1 MGTNRNLGANPASA
15 RTSNA
20 TRSSS
25 SKVSGTPSITLT
37 TQSRHP
43 GPRTAQSSQSMT
55 TGSVESGGVAAAHS
69 GSLSC
74 AIWLV
79 LSVLLIG
86 LTVTLS
92 GGTDKFLVSTPRRPG
107 GPLAATRRG
116 ETRAVSV

>member
-1 MGTNRNLGANPASA
+1 MGTNRSLGANPASA

-43 GPRTAQSSQSMT
+43 GPRTAQSSQSIT
-55 TGSVESGGVAAAHS
+55 TGSPASGGTAAAQS
-69 GSLSC
+69 GSLPC

-79 LSVLLIG
+79 LSVMLIG
-86 LTVTLS
+86 LAVTLS
-92 GGTDKFLVSTPRRPG
+92 AGTDKFLCSALGAASLSGRDAPRRN
-107 GPLAATRRG
+107 RV
-116 ETRAVSV
+116 VSV